1 VILARL
7 ANADILPLDY
17 VAFGAELTRLVA
29 QLDSG
34 IAEKKWSVRAQGLRE
49 ALGRFTGAAR
59 AFAAARDSALAAG
72 ADSARC
78 ARANAALMQVER
90 RLTRAEGL
98 ATRPWYKSL
107 QFASD
112 VDNGYATVAFPS
124 VSEAI
129 RYGDVA
135 TVERELA
142 DLVARVD
149 RARVALEE
157 ATAALR

>member
-1 VILARL
+1 
-7 ANADILPLDY
+7 
-17 VAFGAELTRLVA
+17 
-29 QLDSG
+29 
-34 IAEKKWSVRAQGLRE
+34 
-49 ALGRFTGAAR
+49 
-59 AFAAARDSALAAG
+59 
-72 ADSARC
+72 
-78 ARANAALMQVER
+78 MQVER
-90 RLTRAEGL
+90 RLTRPEGL
-98 ATRPWYKSL
+98 RSNAWFKSL

>member
-1 VILARL
+1 
-7 ANADILPLDY
+7 
-17 VAFGAELTRLVA
+17 
-29 QLDSG
+29 
-34 IAEKKWSVRAQGLRE
+34 
-49 ALGRFTGAAR
+49 
-59 AFAAARDSALAAG
+59 
-72 ADSARC
+72 
-78 ARANAALMQVER
+78 VER

>member
-1 VILARL
+1 
-7 ANADILPLDY
+7 
-17 VAFGAELTRLVA
+17 
-29 QLDSG
+29 
-34 IAEKKWSVRAQGLRE
+34 
-49 ALGRFTGAAR
+49 
-59 AFAAARDSALAAG
+59 
-72 ADSARC
+72 
-78 ARANAALMQVER
+78 MQVER
-90 RLTRAEGL
+90 RLTRPEGL

-112 VDNGYATVAFPS
+112 VDNGYATLAFPS

-149 RARVALEE
+149 RARGALED
-157 ATAALR
+157 ATAALH